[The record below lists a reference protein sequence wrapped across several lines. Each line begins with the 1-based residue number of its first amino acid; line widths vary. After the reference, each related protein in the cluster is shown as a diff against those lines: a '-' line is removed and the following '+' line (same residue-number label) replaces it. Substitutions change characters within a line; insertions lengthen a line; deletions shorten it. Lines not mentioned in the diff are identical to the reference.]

1 MTQFWDL
8 TAARLELALSPSGRS
23 SLRGHLPLGLIL
35 ILVSG
40 VLTLSAAQVR
50 VPNGTMVRVRLHY
63 DLTTENAEK
72 GDRVEFDVAENVV
85 VNNHVVIP
93 KGAVAWG
100 QVIKV
105 KGAGNRKAKDAS
117 VSFRLMA
124 VRAADNQEIPVRM
137 IRYKSKKSDPKDNE
151 IEANSPIPGLRER
164 IIGAEKGTEY
174 AAYTDADAIV
184 NAQEVQATQPSPP
197 ASSPGATSPGGT
209 GSAAPTTPAPPQ
221 PSVPLLGVP
230 DQASIDFNSNPSGA
244 DILIDGSFVGNTPS
258 TLRVS
263 PGRHAIEV
271 RQAGYRAW
279 TRNMVVDPGS
289 HPSIRANLEKE

>member
-8 TAARLELALSPSGRS
+8 TAARLELALSASGRS
-23 SLRGHLPLGLIL
+23 PLRGHLPLGLIL

-40 VLTLSAAQVR
+40 VVTLSAAQVR

-105 KGAGNRKAKDAS
+105 KGAGNKKAKDAS

-124 VRAADNQEIPVRM
+124 VRAADNQEISLRILP
-137 IRYKSKKSDPKDNE
+137 YKSKKSDPKDNE
-151 IEANSPIPGLRER
+151 IEENAPIRGLRER
-164 IIGAEKGTEY
+164 MIGAEKGKEY
-174 AAYTDADAIV
+174 AAYTDTDSLV
-184 NAQEVQATQPSPP
+184 NATEAQPAAAASPATAP
-197 ASSPGATSPGGT
+197 ATGTPGGAAAAT
-209 GSAAPTTPAPPQ
+209 TSAPAQPAASLLNAPE
-221 PSVPLLGVP
+221 
-230 DQASIDFNSNPSGA
+230 QAAIDFNSNPSGA